1 MHRDGRV
8 GRVGHGAARSGPR
21 GHEVSPAALQALALT
36 LAVEVP
42 VLVAF
47 ARAAGWAGWGRAL
60 VGAVGVNVV
69 THPVLY
75 AVSTGFGSPWQFVGA
90 EVAVAAVETVL
101 LVAGW
106 RVRAREDAVT
116 VALAVV
122 AANAASTAIG
132 LLVL

>member
-1 MHRDGRV
+1 M
-8 GRVGHGAARSGPR
+8 
-21 GHEVSPAALQALALT
+21 SPAALRALALT

-47 ARAAGWAGWGRAL
+47 ARAAGWAGWRRAV

-75 AVSTGFGSPWQFVGA
+75 AVSTGLGSPWQLVGS
-90 EVAVAAVETVL
+90 EVVVAAVETAIL
-101 LVAGW
+101 MAWW

-116 VALAVV
+116 LALAVV
-122 AANAASTAIG
+122 AANAASTALG

>member
-1 MHRDGRV
+1 M
-8 GRVGHGAARSGPR
+8 
-21 GHEVSPAALQALALT
+21 SPAALQALALT
-36 LAVEVP
+36 LVVEVP

-75 AVSTGFGSPWQFVGA
+75 AVSTGFRSPWQLVGA
-90 EVAVAAVETVL
+90 EVGVAAVETAL

-106 RVRAREDAVT
+106 RLRAREDAVT

-122 AANAASTAIG
+122 AANAASTALG

>member
-1 MHRDGRV
+1 M
-8 GRVGHGAARSGPR
+8 SLP
-21 GHEVSPAALQALALT
+21 ALQALVLT

-75 AVSTGFGSPWQFVGA
+75 AVSTGFASPWQLAAAEVVVAVA
-90 EVAVAAVETVL
+90 EVAL
-101 LVAGW
+101 LVWWW
-106 RVRAREDAVT
+106 RVRGREDALT
-116 VALAVV
+116 LALAVV
-122 AANAASTAIG
+122 AANAASTALG

>member
-1 MHRDGRV
+1 M
-8 GRVGHGAARSGPR
+8 
-21 GHEVSPAALQALALT
+21 SPAALWALALT

-47 ARAAGWAGWGRAL
+47 ARAAGWTGWGRAL

-75 AVSTGFGSPWQFVGA
+75 AVSTGFGSPWQLVGA
-90 EVAVAAVETVL
+90 EVAVAAVETAL

-106 RVRAREDAVT
+106 RVRSREDAVT
-116 VALAVV
+116 VALTVV
-122 AANAASTAIG
+122 AANAASTALG

>member
-1 MHRDGRV
+1 M
-8 GRVGHGAARSGPR
+8 SLP
-21 GHEVSPAALQALALT
+21 ALQALVLT

-75 AVSTGFGSPWQFVGA
+75 AVSTGFGSPWQLAGA
-90 EVAVAAVETVL
+90 EVVVTVVETAL
-101 LVAGW
+101 LCWWW
-106 RVRAREDAVT
+106 RVRGREDAVT
-116 VALAVV
+116 LALAVV
-122 AANAASTAIG
+122 AANAASTALG
-132 LLVL
+132 LLGL

>member
-1 MHRDGRV
+1 M
-8 GRVGHGAARSGPR
+8 
-21 GHEVSPAALQALALT
+21 SPAALRALALT

-69 THPVLY
+69 THPVLH
-75 AVSTGFGSPWQFVGA
+75 AVSTGFGSPWQLVGT
-90 EVAVAAVETVL
+90 EVAVAAVETAL

-106 RVRAREDAVT
+106 RVRPREDAMT

>member
-1 MHRDGRV
+1 MHGDGRV
-8 GRVGHGAARSGPR
+8 GRVADGAFRSGLR

-47 ARAAGWAGWGRAL
+47 ALGAGWTGWGRAL

-69 THPVLY
+69 THPGLY
-75 AVSTGFGSPWQFVGA
+75 AVSTGFGSPWQLLGA
-90 EVAVAAVETVL
+90 ELAVAAVETAL

-106 RVRAREDAVT
+106 RVRARQDAVT

-122 AANAASTAIG
+122 AANAASTALG

>member
-1 MHRDGRV
+1 M
-8 GRVGHGAARSGPR
+8 
-21 GHEVSPAALQALALT
+21 SPAALRALALT

-69 THPVLY
+69 SHPVLY
-75 AVSTGFGSPWQFVGA
+75 AASTGFRSPWQLVGA
-90 EVAVAAVETVL
+90 EVAVAAVETAL

-106 RVRAREDAVT
+106 RVRAREDAMT